1 MCGPAGLAFGTRC
14 SIGGAAAELTESLS
28 KPEDAMAKMAGHSR
42 PRAPLTHLRASRLVA
57 ATREM
62 QTLPR
67 QERKRPQAW
76 RAPSNAGT
84 LPASTQLRNLV
95 RVCTRRRRRNLR
107 RASPGMTCWAARHLS
122 CCWAALPSAGHS
134 GTGVHWAYGQLGLRS
149 CRKSIQT
156 FREAPHDKNCLGA
169 RLLRVGRLSQH

>member
-42 PRAPLTHLRASRLVA
+42 PRAPLMHLRASRLVA

-107 RASPGMTCWAARHLS
+107 RASPGMTRG
-122 CCWAALPSAGHS
+122 PSGLLGRSSLELLLGSAS
-134 GTGVHWAYGQLGLRS
+134 ICRPLRDRRALGLWS
-149 CRKSIQT
+149 T
-156 FREAPHDKNCLGA
+156 
-169 RLLRVGRLSQH
+169 RVTEL

>member
-14 SIGGAAAELTESLS
+14 SIGGAAAELTESLCWAGAGS
-28 KPEDAMAKMAGHSR
+28 QGIPKPEDAMAKMAGHSR
-42 PRAPLTHLRASRLVA
+42 PRAPLMHLRASRLAA

-67 QERKRPQAW
+67 QERRRPQAW

-84 LPASTQLRNLV
+84 LPASTQLRNLA

-107 RASPGMTCWAARHLS
+107 RALDGMTRG
-122 CCWAALPSAGHS
+122 PSPLLGRSSLELLLGS
-134 GTGVHWAYGQLGLRS
+134 GSICRPLRDRRALGLWP
-149 CRKSIQT
+149 T
-156 FREAPHDKNCLGA
+156 
-169 RLLRVGRLSQH
+169 RVTEL